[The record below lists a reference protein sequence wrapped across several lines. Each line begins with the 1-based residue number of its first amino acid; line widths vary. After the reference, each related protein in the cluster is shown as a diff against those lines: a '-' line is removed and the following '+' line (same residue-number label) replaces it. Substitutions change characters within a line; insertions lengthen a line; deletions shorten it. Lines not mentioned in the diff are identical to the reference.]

1 MNERISIAG
10 AVTSKSLLVTLRFD
24 SSKDFALVGD
34 RVLIMPGG
42 GPGLLGGQERGQKGD
57 TLGDVV
63 YNAHSYSLCHRY
75 VVPSRR
81 AFDLDSFLTPM
92 LVPTAIIL
100 NHLDFMRCL

>member
-1 MNERISIAG
+1 M
-10 AVTSKSLLVTLRFD
+10 V
-24 SSKDFALVGD
+24 
-34 RVLIMPGG
+34 
-42 GPGLLGGQERGQKGD
+42 D